1 MLKYENC
8 KTKSLLNV
16 PGNLK
21 MSEVADWA
29 YIIRMMIWNDERLVK
44 HQMTKL
50 ATSLNNLK
58 TIKLENYK
66 KLGGITNDR

>member
-21 MSEVADWA
+21 ISEVDDWA
-29 YIIRMMIWNDERLVK
+29 HVIKMMIWNDERLVK

-50 ATSLNNLK
+50 AISLNNLK
-58 TIKLENYK
+58 TIKS
-66 KLGGITNDR
+66 